1 MTYLQFKYYLN
12 NEDLAS
18 ISYRKFNKEEKDE
31 YPTISICL
39 KNDQG
44 RIFKHAHEVFKSTNS
59 TRKSYGRYLLGQLE
73 DDPPQFSAIQF
84 DEVVL
89 DFYDGYLVRTQETG
103 SLVPITSIFTT
114 HAFAMVPSF
123 RDPERVC
130 VSKQIPYRKNNKQ
143 FVDVV
148 HLNST
153 RLYDNELYVEI
164 YVHQKGKLIRNLPS
178 PTTTLPPDEK
188 IKDGIKKIFDIGQ
201 VEILRKRENSKI
213 TCDQRITNEDEYL
226 LEQLMINVGCIPTFW
241 MSFGQR
247 IGLNQTVRRCN
258 GKNDYENIR
267 DRLEDAKKGFL
278 ENESTYENPCTLMII
293 SIRARDG
300 TKMSRQGSTHL
311 LSNLLGST
319 KLKVLNL
326 QFRYYQDLYREIINY
341 QAYTGET
348 LLGQVGGF
356 VGIQN
361 QFIMLVKCFNVFIL
375 EYNNLK

>member
-1 MTYLQFKYYLN
+1 M
-12 NEDLAS
+12 
-18 ISYRKFNKEEKDE
+18 
-31 YPTISICL
+31 
-39 KNDQG
+39 
-44 RIFKHAHEVFKSTNS
+44 
-59 TRKSYGRYLLGQLE
+59 E

-89 DFYDGYLVRTQETG
+89 DFYDGYLIRTQEAG
-103 SLVPITSIFTT
+103 HLVPITSMFTP

-130 VSKQIPYRKNNKQ
+130 VSKHIPYRKNNKQ

-164 YVHQKGKLIRNLPS
+164 YVHQKGKLIRNLLS

-188 IKDGIKKIFDIGQ
+188 FKDGIKKIFDIGQ

-319 KLKVLNL
+319 KVKVLNL

-361 QFIMLVKCFNVFIL
+361 QFIMLLTYFNVL
-375 EYNNLK
+375 EYNNLKLY